1 MSELFSLKNWGKG
14 RLAEWFGS
22 RRGHPRSGT
31 RDPRGRELSRFP
43 EKEAGG
49 RVAAALRLGNK
60 VYSALEAQGRLPFL
74 FKKPLAAA
82 VKPSSRYVFIK
93 S

>member
-1 MSELFSLKNWGKG
+1 MKSWVQAEETMSELFSLKNWGKG

-22 RRGHPRSGT
+22 RRWHPRSGT

-43 EKEAGG
+43 EKGAGG

-60 VYSALEAQGRLPFL
+60 VCTV
-74 FKKPLAAA
+74 PLRPKAGS
-82 VKPSSRYVFIK
+82 PSCSK
-93 S
+93 SPWLLL